1 MIAQIQKIKLTTFL
15 FSMISVFY
23 KFGNYYSIAISKIN
37 NEVTNIGNNKK
48 LFIDFEVVKKNRL

>member
-23 KFGNYYSIAISKIN
+23 KFVNYYSIAISKN

-48 LFIDFEVVKKNRL
+48 LFIDFEVVKKK